1 MHRILLF
8 VFGISW
14 LPIVAQQSV
23 TNEGPQALY
32 DQAMVSFKQEN
43 YENAARLF
51 DRYLETST
59 ANDLV
64 EARYYAA
71 ISRLRSNN
79 GSGLTEV
86 QRFIAEQPIHPLAG
100 GANFI
105 VGDHFFNQ
113 NKYKKAIEYY
123 GLVSKSQLLVDD
135 QEAWLFRN
143 AYSHMSVE
151 EMEKA
156 KGLFN
161 QVIDY
166 RGDYYVDASYYLGS
180 LYFNEQNYSD
190 ALVTLEPIDNVKND
204 YGDEVALL
212 IASCYFETRSYNR
225 LYTYAENKL
234 KSASGFGKKELN
246 RLMGE
251 AYYSQKNY
259 EKAAVYLQR
268 YVDLNRRTSAST
280 HYKLALSYFE
290 TNQNKQAIEHF
301 KLAGLEKGELGQ
313 LSSFYLGQLYMKEN
327 NLNYAYSAFKKV
339 TETNAQ
345 EDMVEEAYI
354 TMAKIN
360 YQRNQFAEAVTDF
373 NVFLAKY
380 PNSRWR
386 IEANELLA
394 QSYLKSS
401 NYDQALAHLES
412 ITNKSSPLKRAYQ
425 KVAFQKGQLLFNDS
439 KFSKAAEYFEKASI
453 YAMDRELSA
462 QAYYLK
468 GECLSILNKYDQ
480 AKDAYR
486 KSMNQGVDDWTNK
499 ARYGLGYISYN
510 EKDYKNAERYFQDF
524 IQNSFKRDE
533 LTVDARL
540 RLADCYYVQK
550 DYDRAIRQYN
560 EVNQPEYASY
570 ITYQLGLIYQLKGD
584 DQKAIGYF
592 DQTIQDGQSAYA
604 DNAYFQKGKVYVSKG
619 NFKNA
624 ANSYQELIKSFSES
638 NLIPYAKTDLALCYF
653 NLNELENAKE
663 VYINVLD
670 NHMNHEMAND
680 ALLGLQE
687 VMKKGVKVKDFE
699 GYMDRFQASN
709 PDDGSLEVVAF
720 EDAKASYY
728 NQNYEEAVRKLS
740 QFSSKYANSGFS
752 IDADYFLADSYYRM
766 NNWSEAVASFDVVI
780 NQGSSSYLVRSLDK
794 RGNALMEQRNYK
806 EAVKNYLLLSSKSGN
821 RKELYLS
828 QEGLMKAYFASNNLD
843 SALHYANEI
852 LAGDWK
858 SGNVEA
864 DTWLIKGRIFLRQE
878 NYRPALDEFIKVANE
893 GVNENGAEAKYL
905 IGAIY
910 HRQKQF
916 KRSLEVLFDLNRN
929 YGSYPLWVGKS
940 FLLIADNYLGMG
952 ELLQAEATVQSIIDN
967 ASIPEIVTEANKKM
981 SLIKQKANEAIMS
994 DNQQDSIK

>member
-8 VFGISW
+8 VFGVSW
-14 LPIVAQQSV
+14 LPIAAQQSV
-23 TNEGPQALY
+23 ANEGPQAIY
-32 DQAMVSFKQEN
+32 DQAMISFQQESFD
-43 YENAARLF
+43 NAARLF
-51 DRYLETST
+51 DRYLESSNS
-59 ANDLV
+59 NDLV
-64 EARYYAA
+64 EAKYYAA
-71 ISRLRSNN
+71 ISRLKSDNA
-79 GSGLTEV
+79 SGLSEV
-86 QRFIAEQPIHPLAG
+86 QEFIAEQPIHPLAG

-113 NKYKKAIEYY
+113 QDYEKAIEYY
-123 GLVSKSQLLVDD
+123 ELVSKSQLSVDE
-135 QEAWLFRN
+135 QEAWLFRS
-143 AYSHMSVE
+143 AYANMSIE
-151 EMEKA
+151 QIEKA
-156 KGLFN
+156 KALFS

-166 RGDYYVDASYYLGS
+166 RGDYYIDASYYLGS
-180 LYFNEQNYSD
+180 LYFNERNYSN
-190 ALVTLEPIDNVKND
+190 ALVALEPIDNNTNE
-204 YGDEVALL
+204 YGDEVSLL
-212 IASCYFETRSYNR
+212 IASCYFETRTYNR
-225 LYTYAENKL
+225 LYTYAETKL
-234 KSASGFGKKELN
+234 KTASGSGKKELN

-259 EKAAVYLQR
+259 DKAAVYLQR
-268 YVDLNRRTSAST
+268 YIDLNRRTSAST

-290 TNQNKQAIEHF
+290 ISQNKQAIEHF

-339 TETNAQ
+339 TETDAQ
-345 EDMVEEAYI
+345 KDMVEEAYI
-354 TMAKIN
+354 TLAKIN

-373 NVFLAKY
+373 NVFLDKY

-412 ITNKSSPLKRAYQ
+412 INNKSTPLKRAYQ

-439 KFSKAAEYFEKASI
+439 KFSKAADYFEKASI
-453 YAMDRELSA
+453 YAMDREISA

-468 GECLSILNKYDQ
+468 GECLSVLNQYDQ
-480 AKDAYR
+480 ARDAYR
-486 KSMNQGVDDWTNK
+486 KSISQGVDEWANK
-499 ARYGLGYISYN
+499 SRYGLGYISYN
-510 EKDYKNAERYFQDF
+510 EKDYKSAERFFQDF

-550 DYDRAIRQYN
+550 DYDRAVRQYK
-560 EVNQPEYASY
+560 EVSQPEYASY
-570 ITYQLGLIYQLKGD
+570 ITYQLGLVYQLKGD
-584 DQKAIGYF
+584 DQMAISYF
-592 DQTIQDGQSAYA
+592 DQTIRDNQSAYA

-619 NFKNA
+619 NFKGA
-624 ANSYQELIKSFSES
+624 ANTYQELLRSFSES
-638 NLIPYAKTDLALCYF
+638 NLVPYAKTDLALCYF

-663 VYINVLD
+663 VYMDVLD
-670 NHMNHEMAND
+670 NHINHEMAND

-687 VMKKGVKVKDFE
+687 VIKKGVKVKDFE
-699 GYMDRFQASN
+699 AYMDRFQASN

-728 NQNYEEAVRKLS
+728 NQKYEEAVRKLNT
-740 QFSSKYANSGFS
+740 FNSKYSNSGFS
-752 IDADYFLADSYYRM
+752 LDADYFLADSYYRM
-766 NNWSEAVASFDVVI
+766 SKWSEAIASFDVVI
-780 NQGSSSYLVRSLDK
+780 NEGSSSYLVRSLDK
-794 RGNALMEQRNYK
+794 RGNALMEQKNYK
-806 EAVKNYLLLSSKSGN
+806 EAVKNYLLLSRKAGN

-828 QEGLMKAYFASNNLD
+828 QEGLMNAYYESNSLD
-843 SALHYANEI
+843 SALYYANEI
-852 LAGDWK
+852 LSGDWK
-858 SGNVEA
+858 PGNVES
-864 DTWLIKGRIFLRQE
+864 DTWLIKGRIFLRQQ
-878 NYRPALDEFIKVANE
+878 NFGPALDEFIKVANE

-905 IGAIY
+905 IGTIY
-910 HRQKQF
+910 HRQKQY
-916 KRSLEVLFDLNRN
+916 KRSLEILFDLNRN
-929 YGSYPLWVGKS
+929 YGSYPRWVGKS

-967 ASIPEIVTEANKKM
+967 ATIPEIVSEAKKKM
-981 SLIKQKANEAIMS
+981 TLIQQKADEVIVS